1 MYADFVAFTPRGE
14 AVRWIEIA
22 GDGDPVVYL
31 HGLGC
36 HGAASWADAATR
48 LGRRAILV
56 DLPGHG
62 RSDRP
67 RTYDYSLPSLRDAVI
82 AVVENV
88 AGGPVDLV
96 GHSLGGTLAIL
107 VAAAR
112 PDLVRRCVAVE
123 PALDRRAIAAGDIAA
138 WSEQDFLDRGWELTL
153 AGDPAWRRAE
163 VRLTD
168 PLAFLRCAVHTTDA
182 LDDSISDL
190 LLSVRVP
197 TTLIR
202 GDVRHY
208 DRSDDIA
215 RSGIPEIVLAGAQ
228 HFVMLDRP
236 EAFAREL
243 RAALA

>member
-1 MYADFVAFTPRGE
+1 MYADFAAFTPQGD
-14 AVRWIEIA
+14 AVRWIEVA

-36 HGAASWADAATR
+36 HGAASWADAASR

-67 RTYDYSLPSLRDAVI
+67 RTFDYSLPSLRDAVI
-82 AVVENV
+82 AAVETI
-88 AGGPVDLV
+88 AERPIDLV

-123 PALDRRAIAAGDIAA
+123 PALDRRAIGAGDIAG

-153 AGDPAWRRAE
+153 ARDPAWRRAE

-182 LDDSISDL
+182 LDDTTSDL

-202 GDVRHY
+202 GEVRRY

-215 RSGIPEIVLAGAQ
+215 RGGIPEIVIAQAQ
-228 HFVMLDRP
+228 HFVMLDQP
-236 EAFAREL
+236 EAFALEL